1 MDRSRLAIVIPA
13 HNESATIGVIIREVL
28 QYGVPIVIDDASTDQ
43 TAQIAKNFGAKVVM
57 HQSNLGYDAALNSG
71 FSCANGMGCDFVL
84 TMDADGQ
91 HNPSLLP
98 EFIDA
103 LNKGADIVVGIRH
116 RKQRVAEHVFA
127 LVSRLLWGIHDPLCG
142 LKAYRIEL
150 YQSLGHFD
158 AYNSIGTE
166 LAIYAARQN
175 KKIVHI
181 PLVTTDRVDEPR
193 FGQNFNANMQIIK
206 ALLNAFLTKN

>member
-1 MDRSRLAIVIPA
+1 MDRSRLAIIIPA
-13 HNESATIGVIIREVL
+13 YNESATITIVVQAVIA
-28 QYGVPIVIDDASTDQ
+28 YGVPIVVDDGSADH
-43 TAQIAKNFGAKVVM
+43 TAFLARDAGANVVS
-57 HQSNLGYDAALNSG
+57 HENNLGYDAALNSG
-71 FSCANGMGCDFVL
+71 FVHANKIGYDFVL

-98 EFIDA
+98 IFIKA
-103 LNKGADIVVGIRH
+103 LGEGADMVIGVRD
-116 RKQRVAEHVFA
+116 RRQRFAEHVFA

-206 ALLNAFLTKN
+206 ALLNAF